1 MFGKSDPYVK
11 LEFHGQEFQSRTINN
26 SLNPEWNFSTDPLIS
41 EAYDKNINIEVY
53 DEDYG
58 QDKLEESNTEE
69 TQAAIHQTTFGSMNC
84 QNCQNC
90 KKCTST
96 QVMYGM
102 TQVPD
107 QTFKTA
113 DIKHDFLPDLAVLM
127 VTMSANTFITLNQ
140 QNTLVGN
147 FNTHDRW
154 HSKINL
160 PLTNFIHIIK
170 QKIYGDTKWINHTTT
185 KMASIQDFLNVP
197 TDAHTKCKKCLDEEL
212 FYLFLRM
219 YPGVVHN
226 FTDLLMTA

>member
-69 TQAAIHQTTFGSMNC
+69 THAAVHQTTFGSMNC

-96 QVMYGM
+96 QVMYSM

-107 QTFKTA
+107 QTFKAA
-113 DIKHDFLPDLAVLM
+113 DIKHDFLPDKTAEVCTN
-127 VTMSANTFITLNQ
+127 TMSA
-140 QNTLVGN
+140 
-147 FNTHDRW
+147 
-154 HSKINL
+154 S
-160 PLTNFIHIIK
+160 
-170 QKIYGDTKWINHTTT
+170 
-185 KMASIQDFLNVP
+185 
-197 TDAHTKCKKCLDEEL
+197 E
-212 FYLFLRM
+212 
-219 YPGVVHN
+219 
-226 FTDLLMTA
+226 